1 LKTARRCIVT
11 GANGFIGSN
20 VVRSLM
26 REGYEV
32 TALVGPGVGLENLEG
47 LNVEIREFDLLDRE
61 GLRDALTG
69 GTHLIHTAA
78 NYSFWYPD
86 PYLAY
91 RVNVEGTRN
100 VMEAARDFGFER
112 IVHTSSTATL
122 SPFAREPGEGT
133 ETLGDEERILNL
145 SRFGGY
151 YKHSK
156 IMADMLV
163 ARFAACGLP
172 VVTVL
177 PTIVLGEGDRRPTP
191 TGSMIVHFIN
201 RRMKAYVEM
210 PQNLV
215 HVGDAA
221 DGHVRA
227 LERGRNGHRYILG
240 GDDLD
245 MRSVVRILAEITG
258 IPAPRIVLP
267 QKLFRVLA
275 VAEDWL
281 ARSVFPHEPLFPLEA
296 ALHARDSERFCT
308 DKARKELGFQPRPA
322 EVVLRRAVAWFVADG
337 HCKNRLTRKAIQA
350 RLNL

>member
-1 LKTARRCIVT
+1 
-11 GANGFIGSN
+11 
-20 VVRSLM
+20 
-26 REGYEV
+26 
-32 TALVGPGVGLENLEG
+32 
-47 LNVEIREFDLLDRE
+47 
-61 GLRDALTG
+61 
-69 GTHLIHTAA
+69 
-78 NYSFWYPD
+78 
-86 PYLAY
+86 
-91 RVNVEGTRN
+91 
-100 VMEAARDFGFER
+100 
-112 IVHTSSTATL
+112 
-122 SPFAREPGEGT
+122 
-133 ETLGDEERILNL
+133 
-145 SRFGGY
+145 
-151 YKHSK
+151 
-156 IMADMLV
+156 MADMLV

-215 HVGDAA
+215 HVGDVA
-221 DGHVRA
+221 DGHVQA
-227 LERGRNGHRYILG
+227 LERGRTGHRYILG

-350 RLNL
+350 KARAKSTSESPTKDPTREPIRGTAITPSPYPTEVATAPTHSTGIHHATSAPARGC